1 MEYKVIVSHS
11 AHDLTQKV
19 NEMIQ
24 EGWEPI
30 GSHQVQIRHVQN
42 RFRGNE
48 HVDSLNDLEYTQ
60 TLIKKN

>member
-24 EGWEPI
+24 EGWVPI

-60 TLIKKN
+60 TLIKNN